1 MKSFFVVKPV
11 REDIFEGLKVE
22 GKPQKPK
29 KMEYFPTLTLEELR
43 KRRVYLLFNFP
54 QFFYE
59 IYSLNLPVYNEE
71 IVRLRLTDRVN
82 TVGYLTQPFSLFWKI
97 LKKEGNFYELSYLAI
112 ENRSLFELKNK
123 LKGLAQAKL
132 EGIIFLPFALARA
145 LEEEKEEV
153 FLLYKDVGGIWIIIA
168 KESFPLNIE
177 FFQID
182 ELLGV
187 NFDEILSRLNFLKN
201 LYYRDR
207 NKELTKV
214 YLFQEEL
221 KIGLEKSDFELFY
234 QEISHPDLLY
244 APLSDKAFNLL
255 PENERV
261 LKEVIE
267 KNYKLAFGMLL
278 LSLIFLA
285 SGFLI
290 RKANSQLEREIQKK
304 EFLLR
309 ESINRL
315 LSEYPEPKVKNFI
328 NYLEERNKLLL
339 RPQAE
344 EVILKIIKACQKA
357 KITNLEIKEAN
368 NLYQISL
375 SGEKKGDPEE
385 INSFSEELLKEI
397 SSFMNIQ
404 QNQFEYSEEK
414 KMIIFSLSGNLK

>member
-1 MKSFFVVKPV
+1 
-11 REDIFEGLKVE
+11 
-22 GKPQKPK
+22 
-29 KMEYFPTLTLEELR
+29 
-43 KRRVYLLFNFP
+43 
-54 QFFYE
+54 
-59 IYSLNLPVYNEE
+59 
-71 IVRLRLTDRVN
+71 
-82 TVGYLTQPFSLFWKI
+82 
-97 LKKEGNFYELSYLAI
+97 
-112 ENRSLFELKNK
+112 
-123 LKGLAQAKL
+123 
-132 EGIIFLPFALARA
+132 RA

-221 KIGLEKSDFELFY
+221 KIGLEKSDFELIY